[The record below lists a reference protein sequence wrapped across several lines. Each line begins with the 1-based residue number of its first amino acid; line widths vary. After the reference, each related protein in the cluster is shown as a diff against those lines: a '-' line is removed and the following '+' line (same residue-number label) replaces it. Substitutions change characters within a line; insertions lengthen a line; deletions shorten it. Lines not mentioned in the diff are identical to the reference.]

1 MESILKNWG
10 TMRIIRLAVGLYAF
24 YEAIKTPD
32 IILISL
38 ASIVTLM
45 AVLNVGCGA
54 QGCGIPTNNRP
65 TSKIDDQE
73 DIDYEEIK

>member
-1 MESILKNWG
+1 METILKNWG

-32 IILISL
+32 MLLISM
-38 ASIVTLM
+38 ASILTIM

-54 QGCGIPTNNRP
+54 QGCGIPTRRP
-65 TSKIDDQE
+65 TSHTEDKE
-73 DIDYEEIK
+73 DIEYEEVK